1 MEISTIPTKYIIPA
15 EEVINQEL
23 KHGEKVVA
31 SFSVCSIN
39 GVKSLVINYREN
51 GVCLQ
56 MASGD
61 MDVINKS
68 YGRTV
73 METCTVVPDKI
84 IWFSYVISET
94 TPAILTVGRRIYA
107 NRSMMTLYDED
118 GTKLGLLENQR
129 PPCGSRRYTLTVELP
144 IQIKIGSNPKCWCRP
159 LDPTVWTSHG
169 DIFITPVTLPI
180 RLDAHQKNPKMS
192 HTPQLRSELRLSK
205 VLQYIAKEL
214 PKDLEFHCPDGVF
227 RTSKLLWMGRFDST
241 GEFKPPLTT
250 QFSTKTMEE
259 LLWVY
264 VGCCEES
271 DVNLEVMEAAEFYV
285 LEFPDWF
292 MRRLVDK
299 TVAKTPREYINH
311 PNQYL
316 RKESWDRMRR
326 EKAAKLDWYGEIKEE
341 YCAEFL
347 KYLSSS

>member
-1 MEISTIPTKYIIPA
+1 MEISTIPTKYIIPEGEA
-15 EEVINQEL
+15 INQEL
-23 KHGEKVVA
+23 KHGENVVA

-39 GVKSLVINYREN
+39 GVKSLVMNYREN

-61 MDVINKS
+61 MDVVNKS
-68 YGRTV
+68 NGRKV
-73 METCTVVPDKI
+73 METCTVLPDQI
-84 IWFSYVISET
+84 IWFSYVISEI
-94 TPAILTVGRRIYA
+94 TPVILTVGRKFYA
-107 NRSMMTLYDED
+107 NQTSMVLYDEE
-118 GTKLGLLENQR
+118 GTKLGILENYR
-129 PPCGSRRYTLTVELP
+129 LPGGNRRYTLTAEYP
-144 IQIKIGSNPKCWCRP
+144 IQIKIGLDIELCLPSNPK
-159 LDPTVWTSHG
+159 VWTNAL

-180 RLDAHQKNPKMS
+180 RLDAHQKKPKMS
-192 HTPQLRSELRLSK
+192 HNPQLRSEARLSK
-205 VLQYIAKEL
+205 VLQYLAKEL
-214 PKDLEFHCPDGVF
+214 EKDLEFHCPDGVF
-227 RTSKLLWMGRFDST
+227 RTSKLLWMGRFDT
-241 GEFKPPLTT
+241 TEEFKPPLKTE
-250 QFSTKTMEE
+250 FSTKTMEE
-259 LLWVY
+259 LLWVNM
-264 VGCCEES
+264 GCCEES
-271 DVNLEVMEAAEFYV
+271 DVNLEVMEAAEYYA